1 MNNREHNQ
9 AKLDN
14 EFSRPYQYVQT
25 LNSFRK
31 IKNRKPLPQVLRVD
45 KVFWEALIETRG
57 QKYADEFEAWIC
69 S

>member
-1 MNNREHNQ
+1 MNSREHNQ
-9 AKLDN
+9 QKLDN

-25 LNSFRK
+25 MNAFRK
-31 IKNRKPLPQVLRVD
+31 IHNRNPLPQVFFD

-57 QKYADEFEAWIC
+57 QKYADDFEAWIC